1 MALTKRYVDLELSD
15 GSVHRVRVL
24 LTDQVR
30 ADATARRLKWDTEDR
45 DALKTQLFLGFA
57 AAERAGIITCTFD
70 EFYTGENP
78 VCIDLQINAG
88 DEDTN
93 DEDPT

>member
-1 MALTKRYVDLELSD
+1 MAITKRFVDLELND
-15 GSVHRVRVL
+15 GTEHRVRVL

-57 AAERAGIITCTFD
+57 AAERAGIVSCSFD
-70 EFYTGENP
+70 EFYTGDNP
-78 VCIDLQINAG
+78 VCVDLQINAG
-88 DEDTN
+88 DEDTT